1 MKPATKL
8 WGAQT
13 ELSLKNFPIGTPSG
27 ANSGATPRTNKGATS
42 ANGSPQASTPPPMPQ
57 LMPLPLIRAL
67 GIQKQAAALA
77 NRQLGLLPKK
87 VGDAIATAAQEVAS
101 GKWDNQFPLVIWQTG
116 SGTQTNMNANEVIA
130 SRANQLLGAN
140 KSPKKTSKGLAQKL
154 AKYKVHPNDHCNLA
168 QSSNDTFPTAMHIA
182 TVGLV
187 RAKLNPALKSLI
199 KGLEAKQRQF
209 SGTVK
214 MGRTHLQDAVPIT
227 LDQVFSAYVA
237 GLSKA
242 EARLKPLEQE
252 LYYLA
257 QGGTAVGTGLL
268 ASPKFATTFVAHLK
282 KLTAL
287 PFKTAPNKFAAIA
300 THDDLVAYSGGLVA
314 LATTLTKIAG
324 DIRLLASGPRGGL
337 GELVIPANEPGSSI
351 MPGKVNP
358 TQAESLIQICAQ
370 VVGNHTALTLGA
382 GGGQFEL
389 NAAKPL
395 IIKNLLESIV
405 LLADGMASFNLR
417 LIKGIK
423 ANKAK
428 LAQNVETSLMLVTA
442 LVPHIGYDKATSI
455 AKFAHSNN
463 LTLKQAAHKLGLVSG
478 ADFDR
483 WVRPENML
491 KPRG

>member
-13 ELSLKNFPIGTPSG
+13 ELSLKNFPIGT
-27 ANSGATPRTNKGATS
+27 GATPRTNKGATS
-42 ANGSPQASTPPPMPQ
+42 ANGLPQASTPPPMPQ
-57 LMPLPLIRAL
+57 LMPLPVIRAL

-130 SRANQLLGAN
+130 TRANQLL
-140 KSPKKTSKGLAQKL
+140 KAQK

-187 RAKLNPALKSLI
+187 RAKLTPALKSLI

-242 EARLKPLEQE
+242 EARLKLLEQE

-417 LIKGIK
+417 LVKGIK

-491 KPRG
+491 KPKG